1 MEKSEF
7 NLKFWMK
14 AGVVSFLN
22 DYASH
27 CIEEG
32 ARTGDPF
39 IVQTG
44 LLAGKQLAKFRERFV
59 TDADKE
65 YLEKLKSDVT
75 YDSWFS
81 KRDLEQIDAVMCLQ
95 LPDKKVRMDDVLDGS
110 LRDLFGESYQ
120 DVVEQQQKVHESR
133 DAFVDKQLKLISA
146 MRSSSEE
153 SMRSL
158 RVTQEQRDKRFF
170 GLGYY
175 WDRTVGRSGFMERN
189 FVYHKCLE
197 DVQNLNLLEKDVRRF
212 SVDQKILSESLS
224 ARKTGQEPLRKVME
238 QEQGE
243 TLEVV
248 FENTKDD
255 SRRKSNGL
263 SLG

>member
-7 NLKFWMK
+7 NPKFWVK

-65 YLEKLKSDVT
+65 YLEKLKSEVT

-81 KRDLEQIDAVMCLQ
+81 KRDLEQIDAVMCSQ

-120 DVVEQQQKVHESR
+120 DVVEQQQKVHENR

-153 SMRSL
+153 TLASL
-158 RVTQEQRDKRFF
+158 VVTQEQRDKRFF

-175 WDRTVGRSGFMERN
+175 WDRTVGRSGFLERDSL
-189 FVYHKCLE
+189 YHKCSE

-212 SVDQKILSESLS
+212 SVEQKILSEGFVSGCRS
-224 ARKTGQEPLRKVME
+224 RDAERKPKEKE
-238 QEQGE
+238 QEE
-243 TLEVV
+243 SLEVV
-248 FENTKDD
+248 VERPKEQ
-255 SRRKSNGL
+255 SRQRAGL
-263 SLG
+263 SR